1 MKTIKIAELFCGPG
15 GLTVGA
21 KMASGFKHTWLV
33 DKDSDSL
40 KTIKNFPNELTINE
54 DVKKFCQNSNLRK
67 IKKLKGSFEGLVFGF
82 P

>member
-1 MKTIKIAELFCGPG
+1 MKKIRIAELFCGPG

-40 KTIKNFPNELTINE
+40 QTISRRQIDDFSI
-54 DVKKFCQNSNLRK
+54 K
-67 IKKLKGSFEGLVFGF
+67 IFDILIFLNIQSARN
-82 P
+82 

>member
-1 MKTIKIAELFCGPG
+1 MKKIKIAELFCGPG

-40 KTIKNFPNELTINE
+40 KTIKKNFPNELTINA
-54 DVKKFCQNSNLRK
+54 DVKKFCQNYNLRK
-67 IKKLKGSFEGLVFGF
+67 IRVKMIKKYI
-82 P
+82 

>member
-1 MKTIKIAELFCGPG
+1 MKKIRIAELFCGPG

-40 KTIKNFPNELTINE
+40 KTIKKYESADLVYLT
-54 DVKKFCQNSNLRK
+54 QSNVDKR
-67 IKKLKGSFEGLVFGF
+67 
-82 P
+82 

>member
-40 KTIKNFPNELTINE
+40 KTIK
-54 DVKKFCQNSNLRK
+54 K
-67 IKKLKGSFEGLVFGF
+67 IFQTS
-82 P
+82 